1 MFTVFNMYTIITPYV
16 HILFALQINSLIYL
30 IIYIYFLSL
39 LVRFYLRIKAMVPE
53 NFIKYI
59 ENSLKKNW
67 DLPALSDYQGKS
79 FKYSDVARKIAKMHI
94 MFEECEVK
102 KGDKI
107 ALIGKNS
114 ANWAITYLAVISYG
128 ATIVPI
134 LPDFHPDDVHH
145 IVNHSDSIVLF
156 AGDHVWENLDEKSM
170 PNLRAIFSLTD
181 FTILIEG
188 NEEKIKS
195 IYDNLPDLY
204 DDVYPG
210 GVAAKTLNFDEV
222 SNEEVGVLN
231 YTSGT
236 TGFSKGVV
244 LPLNS
249 LAANIRFAH
258 RNLPLDPGDD
268 VVSFLPLAHTYGCA
282 FEFLWPFS
290 IGCHIH
296 FLTRTPSPKIII
308 QAFKEIKPTIVITV
322 PLIIEKIYK
331 KQILPAIGTKTMKI
345 LLSVPLF
352 DKAIYSKIRKKL
364 TDVFGGN
371 FKEVI
376 IGGAALNKEVELFLK
391 KIGFNFTVGYGMTEC
406 GPLISYANWNKTKIG
421 SAGKLVDTLEVK
433 IDSNDP
439 YSEIGEIMVRGEN
452 VMYGYYKNIEA
463 TEQAIDKEGW
473 LHTGDLGVIDQEN
486 FVFIKG
492 RNKSLILG
500 PSGENIYPEEIEAKL
515 NNMPYI
521 QESVIIE
528 KENKLTALVYPDLEA
543 VDKEKI
549 SESKLNEIMQENKNN
564 ANLNLAKY
572 MQISKI
578 KIYSEEFEKTPKRS
592 IKRFLYSSA
601 EL

>member
-1 MFTVFNMYTIITPYV
+1 MFAVRINL
-16 HILFALQINSLIYL
+16 LFYL
-30 IIYIYFLSL
+30 IIDIYFLSL
-39 LVRFYLRIKAMVPE
+39 LVVFHLTIKAMIPE

-59 ENSLKKNW
+59 ENSLKENW
-67 DLPALSDYQGKS
+67 DLPALSDYHGKD

-94 MFEECEVK
+94 MFEECEIK

-156 AGDHVWENLDEKSM
+156 AGDHIWENLDEKSM

-188 NEEKIKS
+188 SNEKIKS
-195 IYDNLPDLY
+195 IYDNLPNLY

-210 GVAAKTLNFDEV
+210 GITTETLNFDEV

-258 RNLPLDPGDD
+258 RNLPLNPGDD

-296 FLTRTPSPKIII
+296 FLTRTPSPKIIV

-331 KQILPAIGTKTMKI
+331 KQILPAIDTKTMK
-345 LLSVPLF
+345 LFLSVPLI

-364 TDVFGGN
+364 TEVFGGN

-391 KIGFNFTVGYGMTEC
+391 KIGFSFTVGYGMTEC
-406 GPLISYANWNKTKIG
+406 GPLISYANWDKTKIG

-439 YSEIGEIMVRGEN
+439 YTEIGEIMVRGEN

-463 TEQAIDKEGW
+463 TEQAINKEGW

-486 FVFIKG
+486 FIFIKG

-521 QESVIIE
+521 QESVVIE
-528 KENKLTALVYPDLEA
+528 KENKLIALVYPDLEA

-549 SESKLNEIMQENKNN
+549 SETRLNEMMQENKNIV
-564 ANLNLAKY
+564 NLNLAKY

-578 KIYSEEFEKTPKRS
+578 KIYPEEFEKTPKRS
-592 IKRFLYSSA
+592 IKRFLYSAA